1 MRQFGN
7 EKLIDSKFSIFALN
21 LSNEVTP
28 GTITDFGPV
37 HFYEVTL
44 VKSEIKHWL
53 EKTET
58 NLCK

>member
-1 MRQFGN
+1 MRQVDN

-21 LSNEVTP
+21 LSIEVTP
-28 GTITDFGPV
+28 ETIADFGPV

-53 EKTET
+53 KK
-58 NLCK
+58 NWNKLL

>member
-21 LSNEVTP
+21 LSNEVTS

-37 HFYEVTL
+37 HFYEITL
-44 VKSEIKHWL
+44 VKSEIKY
-53 EKTET
+53 
-58 NLCK
+58 

>member
-1 MRQFGN
+1 MRQFDN

-53 EKTET
+53 KK
-58 NLCK
+58 NWNKPL